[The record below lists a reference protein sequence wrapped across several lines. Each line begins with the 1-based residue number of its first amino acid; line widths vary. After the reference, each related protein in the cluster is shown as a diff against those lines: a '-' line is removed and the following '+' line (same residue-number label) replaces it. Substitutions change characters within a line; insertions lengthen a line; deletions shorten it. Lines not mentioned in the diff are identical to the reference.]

1 MLLAMWWTQGLK
13 KWHRDRERLCSYPVL
28 SPDAYPCFIPFSRA
42 VSPPSCQRPHLV
54 LFVVLAQA
62 RGCQAKTW
70 RTEGQL
76 HVSFFPSSYLL
87 ASVLHRIV
95 W

>member
-1 MLLAMWWTQGLK
+1 MLLAIRWTQGLK

-28 SPDAYPCFIPFSRA
+28 ILMHIPASFPSLKGHFPR
-42 VSPPSCQRPHLV
+42 PSCHRPHLV

-62 RGCQAKTW
+62 WGCQAKPWHT
-70 RTEGQL
+70 RGQL
-76 HVSFFPSSYLL
+76 HVSFFPPHY
-87 ASVLHRIV
+87 AGFRANQIV